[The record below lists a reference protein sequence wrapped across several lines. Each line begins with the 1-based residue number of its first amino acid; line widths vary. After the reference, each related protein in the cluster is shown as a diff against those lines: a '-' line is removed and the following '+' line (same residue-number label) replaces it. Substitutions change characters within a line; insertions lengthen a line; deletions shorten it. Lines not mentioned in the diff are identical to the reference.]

1 MHPIARVAAAVVVA
15 GAALVAQAPEG
26 GTPSGGVPPSALTSP
41 AIARDVRSLAGWQV
55 LVDQRLLATEKQAT
69 ERALELLGQ
78 MLAEIV
84 RVVPAPATAQLQQ
97 VPLYVSP
104 AYDGQ
109 RSGAEY
115 HPGAAWLRDH
125 GRDPSM
131 ARAVEFSGVAD
142 FEAEMRR
149 MPNFALHELAHAY
162 HDRVL
167 PRGFANPAVLH
178 AYAQAKA
185 GGRYDRVARW
195 HGNGRPNTTEAAYAL
210 TNAMEYFAEGT
221 EAYFVR
227 NDFAPFTRDEL
238 RAHDPALCDLLAQLW
253 GVAATVP
260 ASAAVVA
267 AVPAEG
273 PAATAPDIGAVRGE
287 SASSASTWM
296 VAFGG
301 AGVALVVAA
310 ALLLRRPP
318 R

>member
-1 MHPIARVAAAVVVA
+1 MHRFARTVAAVVVA
-15 GAALVAQAPEG
+15 SAAVLAQATDGAAA
-26 GTPSGGVPPSALTSP
+26 SGGAPPSASPAP
-41 AIARDVRSLAGWQV
+41 AIAREVRTLVGWQV
-55 LVDQRLLATEKQAT
+55 LVDQRLLATERQAT
-69 ERALELLGQ
+69 ERALALLGQ

-84 RVVPAPATAQLQQ
+84 RAVPAPATAQLQQ

-125 GRDPSM
+125 GRDPAM

-167 PRGFANPAVLH
+167 PRGFANPAVMH

-185 GGRYDRVARW
+185 GGRYDRVARS
-195 HGNGRPNTTEAAYAL
+195 HGDGRPDTTEAAYAL

-221 EAYFVR
+221 EAFFAR
-227 NDFAPFTRDEL
+227 NDFAPFTRGEL
-238 RAHDPALCDLLAQLW
+238 LAHDPGLHDVLAQAW
-253 GVAATVP
+253 GVAAATPSP
-260 ASAAVVA
+260 AANDPAVGALAQKRDAAVGAARSTFLAVA
-267 AVPAEG
+267 G
-273 PAATAPDIGAVRGE
+273 
-287 SASSASTWM
+287 
-296 VAFGG
+296 
-301 AGVALVVAA
+301 
-310 ALLLRRPP
+310 ALLAVLLAVAVCRRAI
-318 R
+318 RT